1 MHFYL
6 ETAQGTRK
14 NPDFH
19 PQQQSGHA
27 TPGISM
33 KYGKKLFLGDFHE
46 SGFPEILKKG
56 WFRICLQQ
64 AVPDLSCG
72 HLPAFYIQTADLPP
86 LGEAAK
92 AHRDYPPNADGL
104 DKELQTS
111 FQIEI
116 STNY

>member
-1 MHFYL
+1 MSS
-6 ETAQGTRK
+6 TGC
-14 NPDFH
+14 
-19 PQQQSGHA
+19 
-27 TPGISM
+27 PGS
-33 KYGKKLFLGDFHE
+33 
-46 SGFPEILKKG
+46 FP
-56 WFRICLQQ
+56 R
-64 AVPDLSCG
+64 
-72 HLPAFYIQTADLPP
+72 FYIQTADLPP